1 MVSRSCRARPPP
13 ERVQQRGH
21 DDAETALSSIDGAN
35 TVASG
40 VSSGDDW
47 LPMAADTAFEAG
59 YRTALFVVAR
69 ITAITATVVSLR
81 LRQQEV

>member
-81 LRQQEV
+81 LRQREV